1 MKISTILRSLL
12 IIIVGLPAMASAQT
26 KWMNPTDANEPYICG
41 RAWNKE
47 MGKSYNRLP
56 QRFKVTVP
64 GRVWGNSTMT
74 AGLTVRFATTSPNI
88 AVKYVCTSR
97 NYGTFN
103 LSGMAHSGVDLYG
116 KAADGKMH
124 WIGNHMRWSM
134 KGDTITI
141 SFPKLSV
148 PANRR
153 TEYTLYLPNY
163 NGVK

>member
-12 IIIVGLPAMASAQT
+12 IIIVGLPAMANAQT

-56 QRFKVTVP
+56 QRFKATVP

-97 NYGTFN
+97 NYG
-103 LSGMAHSGVDLYG
+103 
-116 KAADGKMH
+116 DG
-124 WIGNHMRWSM
+124 
-134 KGDTITI
+134 
-141 SFPKLSV
+141 
-148 PANRR
+148 A
-153 TEYTLYLPNY
+153 
-163 NGVK
+163 